1 MLSTRASSLGIPRE
15 KRRGRS
21 ARGPASRARFERY
34 RCCSMPWRSA
44 PPPELSG
51 GAGRERGWDAALA
64 GEEGR
69 RKEKEGGEEGQ
80 HMRRRRRVQGL
91 VLLALTAVSHSLSRL
106 LGRGGRGGFPVSSP
120 PAQCRTVRGKTTP
133 GRCAPVATLPLRGR
147 RAERRSTE
155 GALLQPLRRQPG
167 SPAAIAAG
175 HRPGNCTP
183 ATVGPSL
190 SAERH
195 RASRDE
201 EGA

>member
-1 MLSTRASSLGIPRE
+1 VLSTRASPLGNPRE
-15 KRRGRS
+15 RRRGRS
-21 ARGPASRARFERY
+21 ARGPASRARLERH
-34 RCCSMPWRSA
+34 RSCSSMPWRSA

-120 PAQCRTVRGKTTP
+120 PARCLGDPGVPRSRSNSPAPRSPCRTAEHRGSSVT
-133 GRCAPVATLPLRGR
+133 ATEEATRQPCRYSSGAQTGQLHSGHRGPEPLR
-147 RAERRSTE
+147 
-155 GALLQPLRRQPG
+155 
-167 SPAAIAAG
+167 
-175 HRPGNCTP
+175 
-183 ATVGPSL
+183 
-190 SAERH
+190 
-195 RASRDE
+195 
-201 EGA
+201 